1 MRLQLSD
8 ARFDNPFS
16 YSSIV
21 RASMP
26 KLIEPSRSRVGC
38 PNTTTSATIW
48 DGELGVCQLTGHP
61 IVDVFRTRPRN
72 PKAQLMAFADECQ
85 RLPVS

>member
-38 PNTTTSATIW
+38 PNTTTSATIC
-48 DGELGVCQLTGHP
+48 LGMANSASASSPV
-61 IVDVFRTRPRN
+61 TR
-72 PKAQLMAFADECQ
+72 L
-85 RLPVS
+85 